1 MKSGKKRR
9 TAKPLSRDLAGKVAL
24 ITGGA
29 SGIGRDCAR
38 ALAAAGTRVVLADV
52 DEVEGVKF
60 AAELARTRAKVLFIR
75 ADVTCPDQ
83 VHALVASV
91 ARRFGRLDFA
101 LNNAGIDG
109 ARAPMAEYPADVWD
123 RVIAVNL
130 TGVFNCL
137 KYELEVMARQR
148 HGVIVNMAS
157 VAGLTGFVGHA
168 AYTAAKHGVVG
179 LTRTAALEYARHGV
193 RVNAICP
200 SYTQT
205 PMLERVA
212 RRIPGLKARLASIAP
227 LGRLCTSREIAEAVV
242 YLCSDGAAF
251 ITGQTLVLDGG
262 ILAG

>member
-1 MKSGKKRR
+1 MKAGKKRR
-9 TAKPLSRDLAGKVAL
+9 SAQRSSSNLAGKVAL
-24 ITGGA
+24 VTGGA
-29 SGIGRDCAR
+29 SGIGHDCVR
-38 ALAAAGTRVVLADV
+38 ALAAAGARVVVADV
-52 DEVEGVKF
+52 DGVQGAKLVK
-60 AAELARTRAKVLFIR
+60 ELNRAGAKALFVR
-75 ADVTCPDQ
+75 ADVTRADQ
-83 VHALVASV
+83 VEAMVTSV
-91 ARRFGRLDFA
+91 VRRFGRLDFA

-109 ARAPMAEYPADVWD
+109 DRAFTAEYPADVWD

-130 TGVFNCL
+130 SGVFLCM
-137 KYELEVMARQR
+137 KHELEIMARQR

-179 LTRTAALEYARHGV
+179 LTRTAALEYARHGI
-193 RVNAICP
+193 RVNAVCP

-212 RRIPGLKARLASIAP
+212 RRIPGLKKRLASIAP
-227 LGRLCTSREIAEAVV
+227 LGRLCTPGEITEAVL
-242 YLCSDGAAF
+242 YLFSDGAAF

>member
-1 MKSGKKRR
+1 MKSGRKRQP
-9 TAKPLSRDLAGKVAL
+9 AKRASFNLAGKVAL

-38 ALAAAGTRVVLADV
+38 ALAGAGASVVLADV
-52 DEVEGVKF
+52 NEVEGAKF
-60 AAELARTRAKVLFIR
+60 AAELARTRAKALFIP
-75 ADVTCPDQ
+75 ADVTRADQ
-83 VHALVASV
+83 VQALLTSLT
-91 ARRFGRLDFA
+91 RRFGRLDFA

-109 ARAPMAEYPADVWD
+109 ARAPTAEYPADVWD

-137 KYELEVMARQR
+137 KYELDVMARQR

-179 LTRTAALEYARHGV
+179 LTRTAALEYARHGI
-193 RVNAICP
+193 RVNAVCP

-227 LGRLCTSREIAEAVV
+227 LGRLCTSKEIAEAVL
-242 YLCSDGAAF
+242 YLFSDGAAF

>member
-1 MKSGKKRR
+1 MKAGTKRKLTNR
-9 TAKPLSRDLAGKVAL
+9 ISFDLAGKVAL
-24 ITGGA
+24 VTGGA
-29 SGIGRDCAR
+29 SGIGRDCVL
-38 ALAAAGTRVVLADV
+38 ALAAAGASVVVADV
-52 DEVEGVKF
+52 DEANGAKF
-60 AAELARTRAKVLFIR
+60 ATELARARAKALFLP

-83 VHALVASV
+83 VQALLASV
-91 ARRFGRLDFA
+91 TRRFGRLDFA

-109 ARAPMAEYPADVWD
+109 ARAPTGEYPTDTWD

-130 TGVFNCL
+130 TGVFLCL
-137 KYELEVMARQR
+137 KHELEIMARQR

-179 LTRTAALEYARHGV
+179 LTRTAALEYARHGI
-193 RVNAICP
+193 RVNAVCP

-212 RRIPGLKARLASIAP
+212 RRIPGLKARLSSIAP
-227 LGRLCTSREIAEAVV
+227 LGRLCTPGEIAEAVL
-242 YLCSDGAAF
+242 YLFSDRAAF
-251 ITGQTLVLDGG
+251 MTGQTLVLDGG

>member
-1 MKSGKKRR
+1 
-9 TAKPLSRDLAGKVAL
+9 V
-24 ITGGA
+24 
-29 SGIGRDCAR
+29 
-38 ALAAAGTRVVLADV
+38 
-52 DEVEGVKF
+52 
-60 AAELARTRAKVLFIR
+60 
-75 ADVTCPDQ
+75 Q
-83 VHALVASV
+83 ALVGSV
-91 ARRFGRLDFA
+91 VRRFGRLDFA

-109 ARAPMAEYPADVWD
+109 ARAPTAEYPTDVWD
-123 RVIAVNL
+123 QVIAVNL
-130 TGVFNCL
+130 TGVFLCL
-137 KYELEVMARQR
+137 KHELEAMARQR

-179 LTRTAALEYARHGV
+179 LTRTAALEYARHGI
-193 RVNAICP
+193 RVNAVCP

-227 LGRLCTSREIAEAVV
+227 LGRLCTPAEITEAVL
-242 YLCSDGAAF
+242 YLFSDGAAF

>member
-1 MKSGKKRR
+1 MNASRKHRL
-9 TAKPLSRDLAGKVAL
+9 TKPPSRDLAGKVAL
-24 ITGGA
+24 VTGGA

-38 ALAAAGTRVVLADV
+38 ALAAAGARVVVADV
-52 DEVEGVKF
+52 DEAQGAKLV
-60 AAELARTRAKVLFIR
+60 ADLARTGAKTRFVR
-75 ADVTCPDQ
+75 ADVTHPGEVQ
-83 VHALVASV
+83 ALVASV
-91 ARRFGRLDFA
+91 VRSFGRLDYA

-109 ARAPMAEYPADVWD
+109 ARAPTAEYPPEVWD
-123 RVIAVNL
+123 QVIAVNL
-130 TGVFNCL
+130 TGVFLCL
-137 KYELEVMARQR
+137 KHELEVMARQR
-148 HGVIVNMAS
+148 RGVIVNMAS

-179 LTRTAALEYARHGV
+179 LTRTAALEYAQHGI
-193 RVNAICP
+193 RVNAVCP

-227 LGRLCTSREIAEAVV
+227 LGRLCSSSEVAQAVL
-242 YLCSDGAAF
+242 YLFSDAAAF

>member
-1 MKSGKKRR
+1 MKSGRQRR
-9 TAKPLSRDLAGKVAL
+9 TAKPLPRNLAGKVAL

-38 ALAAAGTRVVLADV
+38 ALAAAGTRVVLADM
-52 DEVEGVKF
+52 DEVQGAKF
-60 AAELARTRAKVLFIR
+60 AAELARTRAKALFIR

-83 VHALVASV
+83 VQALVASV

-109 ARAPMAEYPADVWD
+109 ARAPTAEYPADVWD

-179 LTRTAALEYARHGV
+179 LTRTAALEYARHGI
-193 RVNAICP
+193 RVNAVCP

-212 RRIPGLKARLASIAP
+212 RRIPGLKKRLASIAP
-227 LGRLCTSREIAEAVV
+227 LGRLCTSQEIAEAVL
-242 YLCSDGAAF
+242 YLFSDGAAF
-251 ITGQTLVLDGG
+251 VTGQTLVLDGG